1 MRGQLHLRTPFS
13 RPEGRPEGVHLR
25 ELPLYCFNFL
35 LPFHRFSKQYSKDY
49 KAKEV
54 SEGGETKDFWNVL
67 GGKANFTSLSEGE
80 CCDALQEVIPPSCIS
95 CCVGNDEKARQFFL
109 VFYFVSV
116 RVSCFFHGG
125 CGFIFSLS
133 SSLDEQNER
142 SERRR
147 AKKVV
152 TLGLWMQSY
161 MANFSTG
168 KKLGV
173 SFPSLAKAQDVGT
186 DISRE

>member
-1 MRGQLHLRTPFS
+1 M
-13 RPEGRPEGVHLR
+13 
-25 ELPLYCFNFL
+25 
-35 LPFHRFSKQYSKDY
+35 
-49 KAKEV
+49 
-54 SEGGETKDFWNVL
+54 
-67 GGKANFTSLSEGE
+67 
-80 CCDALQEVIPPSCIS
+80 
-95 CCVGNDEKARQFFL
+95 
-109 VFYFVSV
+109 FYFVSV
-116 RVSCFFHGG
+116 RVPCFFHGG
-125 CGFIFSLS
+125 YGFIFSLS
-133 SSLDEQNER
+133 GSLDEQNER